1 MNKEGIELVGE
12 LIEYIKQLE
21 EKNKDLVNRILL
33 LEKALCVRRSSN
45 TTHQF
50 NNIKNR

>member
-1 MNKEGIELVGE
+1 MNKEGVELVGE

-21 EKNKDLVNRILL
+21 EKNKALVNRILL
-33 LEKALCVRRSSN
+33 LEKALCFRRSSN
-45 TTHQF
+45 TTHQS

>member
-1 MNKEGIELVGE
+1 MNKEGVELVGE

-21 EKNKDLVNRILL
+21 EKNKALVNRIIL
-33 LEKALCVRRSSN
+33 LEKQLCVRRSSN
-45 TTHQF
+45 TTHQS